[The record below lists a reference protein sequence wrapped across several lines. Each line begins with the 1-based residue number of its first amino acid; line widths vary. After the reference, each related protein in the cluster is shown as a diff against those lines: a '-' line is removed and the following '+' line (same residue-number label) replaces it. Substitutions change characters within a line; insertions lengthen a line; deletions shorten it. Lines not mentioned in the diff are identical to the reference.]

1 MELPS
6 FSLAMNVTQARAKL
20 KRDGWS
26 YRTAAAALGTS
37 SSWLG
42 RVLTGKQVSQPL
54 LDGIAALPT
63 FDEWRQTHDD
73 PPTT

>member
-1 MELPS
+1 
-6 FSLAMNVTQARAKL
+6 MNVTQARAKL
-20 KRDGWS
+20 KRGGWS
-26 YRTAAAALGTS
+26 YRSAAAALGTS

-63 FDEWRQTHDD
+63 FAEWRQTRDEQSA
-73 PPTT
+73 T